1 MLPKIHFVL
10 QKRTLRSG
18 KSQRFVL
25 RIISENNL
33 ALFIGDFTGRNAT
46 IGVTA
51 TDDGKNV
58 FAVVVFFDPSG
69 EWNTLVN
76 TYDYYKDLYTHKY
89 GSPTIS
95 KEKNPAR
102 SDSNA
107 ALMAE
112 VHQGTVVWGC
122 VWDITGGDL
131 SLIHI

>member
-95 KEKNPAR
+95 KETNRKQV
-102 SDSNA
+102 SFFK
-107 ALMAE
+107 E
-112 VHQGTVVWGC
+112 YC
-122 VWDITGGDL
+122 
-131 SLIHI
+131 